1 MRIPW
6 CLWKPGTVLTNGW
19 TMMIL
24 IILSWYLGVSTQIM
38 EYPKA
43 VKPHIWGDHNV
54 PEGNTGSFSCLETT
68 RLKWGNRVHL
78 VNTQPG
84 WLGDGLEPWAL
95 KKKLRGWDQASW
107 CMDGWDQLSVKFSPV
122 EIQNHQ
128 MVYSEVDVGY
138 HIGILPYWSVFLPGH
153 ELNLGRSTIK
163 DSWYQPL
170 RDIGGESH
178 HTGDV
183 IVVLVF
189 QSQIHSTAGR
199 LICHVRCA
207 SLPMLGYTEES
218 GRYWLRVCLPAFWD
232 LNLSFLMTWDHNALG
247 HHLVPVRFM

>member
-1 MRIPW
+1 MAPWHQQRWGYHGAFGSQVQWLDQWLNHDDSHYSQLIFGCFHANHGISQGRKAAHLGWSQCSGRKHRFVQLLRNGKIEVRQRGSPGEHPARLAGRRIW
-6 CLWKPGTVLTNGW
+6 
-19 TMMIL
+19 
-24 IILSWYLGVSTQIM
+24 
-38 EYPKA
+38 
-43 VKPHIWGDHNV
+43 
-54 PEGNTGSFSCLETT
+54 
-68 RLKWGNRVHL
+68 
-78 VNTQPG
+78 
-84 WLGDGLEPWAL
+84 LEPWAL

-122 EIQNHQ
+122 EIQDHQ
-128 MVYSEVDVGY
+128 IMYSEVDVGY

-207 SLPMLGYTEES
+207 SLPMLGYTEEN

-232 LNLSFLMTWDHNALG
+232 LNLSFLMTWG
-247 HHLVPVRFM
+247 P